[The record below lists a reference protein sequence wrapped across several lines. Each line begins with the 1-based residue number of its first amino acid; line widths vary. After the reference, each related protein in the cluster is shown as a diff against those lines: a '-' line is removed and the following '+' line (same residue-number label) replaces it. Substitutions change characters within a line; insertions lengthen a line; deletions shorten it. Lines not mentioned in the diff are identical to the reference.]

1 MTQYTTERKIPQI
14 SATTANPAVFT
25 ATATPAC
32 AIPQENIS
40 PKDKT
45 ANPEKMLKLRALQA
59 EMFGRISLEET
70 NKKASLLDRVESKYL
85 LSGAQYGRLLGE
97 LAGSYSVLEA
107 YGTTV
112 SSYVTSYYD
121 DDGYTLYYQHH
132 NGHSD
137 RYKLRMRHYL
147 SSGENY
153 LEVKHRTNRGATLK
167 SRINTDG
174 IGDREVRRFLTEKFP
189 YEISGFRPVLTT
201 VYTRMTLV
209 SDEGSERITFDTDL
223 RFIGADGRSYDCG
236 DLIIAESK
244 HERLANTPAQK
255 KMKELSVRK
264 ASFSKY
270 CVGTALLNRN
280 LKSNRFKPKLL
291 YLSRASATGLYG
303 NGITP
308 AAGCNFSTASA
319 VSAVSTVSAAASV
332 ASAAASWSDASATAV
347 SGSAFNRLAV
357 PYSEVTA

>member
-1 MTQYTTERKIPQI
+1 MTQYTTERKIPVIPAIPVI
-14 SATTANPAVFT
+14 SAISANH
-25 ATATPAC
+25 ATEATHEC
-32 AIPQENIS
+32 AMPRDNIS

-70 NKKASLLDRVESKYL
+70 NEKASLLDRIESKYL
-85 LSGAQYGRLLGE
+85 LSGDQYVRLLGE
-97 LAGSYSVLEA
+97 LSDTYSVLEA
-107 YGTTV
+107 YGTVV

-121 DDGYTLYYQHH
+121 DDAFTLYYQHH

-147 SSGENY
+147 SSGESY
-153 LEVKHRTNRGATLK
+153 LEVKHRTNRGATQK
-167 SRINTDG
+167 SRINTCG
-174 IGDREVRRFLTEKFP
+174 VERGDIVRFLIEKFP
-189 YEISGFRPVLTT
+189 YDISGFRPVLTT

-236 DLIIAESK
+236 SLVIAESK
-244 HERLANTPAQK
+244 HERLAHTEAQK

-270 CVGTALLNRN
+270 CVGTALLNRG

-291 YLSRASATGLYG
+291 YLSRASDAGAYG
-303 NGITP
+303 GFGGQTSVNSCFRR
-308 AAGCNFSTASA
+308 AG
-319 VSAVSTVSAAASV
+319 
-332 ASAAASWSDASATAV
+332 
-347 SGSAFNRLAV
+347 
-357 PYSEVTA
+357 VTA

>member
-1 MTQYTTERKIPQI
+1 MNEYPNTTEFKVNKMTQYITERKIFTLPQI
-14 SATTANPAVFT
+14 PRIPAIPAIPSSPATTANT
-25 ATATPAC
+25 AC
-32 AIPQENIS
+32 VMPQDNIS
-40 PKDKT
+40 TKDKT
-45 ANPEKMLKLRALQA
+45 ANPEKMLKLRSLQA
-59 EMFGRISLEET
+59 EMFERISLEET
-70 NKKASLLDRVESKYL
+70 NKKASLLDRIESKYL
-85 LSGAQYGRLLGE
+85 LSGAQYAGLLGE

-147 SSGENY
+147 SSGESY

-174 IGDREVRRFLTEKFP
+174 IGDGEITRFLTEKFP

-270 CVGTALLNRN
+270 CVGTALLNRG
-280 LKSNRFKPKLL
+280 LKRNRFKPKLL
-291 YLSRASATGLYG
+291 YLSRAAGMTGNAYGIYGTDSKDSTGVCSAR
-303 NGITP
+303 
-308 AAGCNFSTASA
+308 SA
-319 VSAVSTVSAAASV
+319 QSADSV
-332 ASAAASWSDASATAV
+332 FRRMEYPSC
-347 SGSAFNRLAV
+347 
-357 PYSEVTA
+357 EVTA